1 MWSTSEVYNT
11 FSLLGVVDADGDGVA
26 VAVVVSTL
34 LLLLLLLLD
43 PTIGSGLDLK

>member
-34 LLLLLLLLD
+34 LLLWLLD